1 MEHCSCLSQMQPIA
15 AVKVYRD
22 ALGTLSQSGAD
33 LAPVFAR
40 MGAQG
45 DILLDTT
52 HQLIAS
58 QTAKRDADSSF
69 AKTLLASVTVLVLL
83 LGTVVAW
90 IITRQIV
97 TPLKRALK
105 DVDCIASGDLS
116 QDVEVDRR
124 DELGQLQRGLQQMT
138 TSLRQLIGGISS
150 SVIQI
155 VSAAEELSAVTEQT
169 SAGAN
174 SQKIETDHVAT
185 AMNEMTSTVQEVASN
200 AGEA

>member
-1 MEHCSCLSQMQPIA
+1 MQPIA

-69 AKTLLASVTVLVLL
+69 
-83 LGTVVAW
+83 
-90 IITRQIV
+90 
-97 TPLKRALK
+97 
-105 DVDCIASGDLS
+105 C
-116 QDVEVDRR
+116 
-124 DELGQLQRGLQQMT
+124 
-138 TSLRQLIGGISS
+138 
-150 SVIQI
+150 
-155 VSAAEELSAVTEQT
+155 
-169 SAGAN
+169 
-174 SQKIETDHVAT
+174 
-185 AMNEMTSTVQEVASN
+185 
-200 AGEA
+200 